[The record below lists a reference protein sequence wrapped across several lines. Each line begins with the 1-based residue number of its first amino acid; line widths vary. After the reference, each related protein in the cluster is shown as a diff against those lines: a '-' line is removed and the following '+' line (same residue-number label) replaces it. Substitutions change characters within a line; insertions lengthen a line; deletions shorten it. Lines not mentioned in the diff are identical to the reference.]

1 MSEMEIGALLLVA
14 TIVVLCSGVSIAFG
28 LAAVAIAFL
37 AIFGGP
43 DALKAIPETFMSEL
57 SSFAL
62 LTVPMFV
69 VLGAAIGLSRAGTD
83 LYESLH
89 RWLYRMP
96 GGLVIANIFACG
108 LFSALCGS
116 SPATA
121 AAIGKVGIPE
131 MLRRGVP
138 RALAAGSIAA
148 GGTLGILIPPSITF
162 IIYGLVTETSIARLF
177 LAGVVPGILL
187 VLIFSAY
194 AWLASWRA
202 ARGAP
207 VTERFSLKEKLD
219 GIGRVLPFLGII
231 VAVTVFMYGGIATPS
246 EVAGVAALMALAMV
260 VVIYRTRLP
269 QLWLILVSS
278 TRETSMILMIIAAAA
293 LFSFMMSYL
302 YITQTLAEW
311 MVGLDLGKWGLI
323 LIINLF
329 LLVVGCFLPPVA
341 IILMSMPVLAPVLAT
356 GDVDLIWFGVILTIN
371 LEIGLIT
378 PPVGMNLFVI
388 RGVAPSIPATEVLWG
403 SLPFV
408 ALMTGFIVLM
418 CIFPGIAT
426 GLPDLLLGV
435 GR

>member
-1 MSEMEIGALLLVA
+1 MSEMEIGALLLVT

-37 AIFGGP
+37 ALFGGP

-69 VLGAAIGLSRAGTD
+69 VLGAAIGMSRAGSD

-89 RWLYRMP
+89 RWLYRVP

-131 MLRRGVP
+131 MLRRDVP
-138 RALAAGSIAA
+138 RRLAAGSIAA
-148 GGTLGILIPPSITF
+148 GGTLGILIPPSITL

-177 LAGVVPGILL
+177 LAGIVPGVLL
-187 VLIFSAY
+187 VVIFSVY
-194 AWLASWRA
+194 AWLASYRA
-202 ARGAP
+202 ARGVPPA
-207 VTERFSLKEKLD
+207 RNFSLAEKLD
-219 GIGRVLPFLGII
+219 GMLRVWPFLAII
-231 VAVTVFMYGGIATPS
+231 VAVTASMYGGIATPS
-246 EVAGVAALMALAMV
+246 EVAGVAALLAIVMV
-260 VVIYRTRLP
+260 IAVYRTRLRE
-269 QLWLILVSS
+269 LWVILVTS

-311 MVGLDLGKWGLI
+311 MVALDLGKWGLI
-323 LIINLF
+323 LLINLF

-341 IILMSMPVLAPVLAT
+341 IILMSMPVLAPVLAQS
-356 GDVDLIWFGVILTIN
+356 DIDLIWFGVILTIN

-378 PPVGMNLFVI
+378 PPVGMNLYVI
-388 RGVAPSIPATEVLWG
+388 RGVAPDIPAMDVLLG
-403 SLPFV
+403 ALPFV
-408 ALMTGFIVLM
+408 GLMAAFIVAM
-418 CIFPGIAT
+418 CFIPGIAT
-426 GLPDLLLGV
+426 FLPNLLLGS
-435 GR
+435 

>member
-1 MSEMEIGALLLVA
+1 MSELEIGFVLLVA
-14 TIVVLCSGVSIAFG
+14 TITVLSSGVSIAFG
-28 LAAVAIAFL
+28 LAAVAIVFL
-37 AIFGGP
+37 AVFGGP
-43 DALKAIPETFMSEL
+43 EALKAIPETFMSEL
-57 SSFAL
+57 SSFAM

-69 VLGAAIGLSRAGTD
+69 VLGAAIGLSRAGSD

-116 SPATA
+116 SPAPA

-131 MLRRGVP
+131 MLQRGVP
-138 RALAAGSIAA
+138 RRLAAGSIAA
-148 GGTLGILIPPSITF
+148 GGTLGILIPPSLTF

-177 LAGVVPGILL
+177 LAGVVPGLLL

-194 AWLASWRA
+194 AWASSYRA
-202 ARGAP
+202 ARGVP
-207 VTERFSLKEKLD
+207 VTEHFSLKEKMS
-219 GIGRVLPFLGII
+219 GIARVMPFLAII

-246 EVAGVAALMALAMV
+246 EVAGVAALMALVMVMV
-260 VVIYRTRLP
+260 VYRTRLA
-269 QLWLILVSS
+269 QLWTILVSS

-302 YITQTLAEW
+302 YITQSLAEW
-311 MVGLDLGKWGLI
+311 MVGLELGKWGLI
-323 LIINLF
+323 LVINLF

-356 GDVDLIWFGVILTIN
+356 GDIDLVWFGVILTIN

-388 RGVAPSIPATEVLWG
+388 RGVAPSIPATEVLW
-403 SLPFV
+403 LP
-408 ALMTGFIVLM
+408 
-418 CIFPGIAT
+418 T
-426 GLPDLLLGV
+426 GLPDLLLGM
-435 GR
+435 GQ